1 MTDQPFGSWT
11 DCLIVGLSLEL
22 SSYLI
27 KSNPVAQVKVKQK
40 KKMEDW
46 NVRKILVGLV
56 NDAFEILIEE
66 QEDSYTN
73 LSMSN
78 LGTPFQS
85 LPQYLIYVTF
95 FLPLSE

>member
-1 MTDQPFGSWT
+1 M
-11 DCLIVGLSLEL
+11 
-22 SSYLI
+22 
-27 KSNPVAQVKVKQK
+27 AQVKVKQK

-46 NVRKILVGLV
+46 NEWKILVGLV

-95 FLPLSE
+95 FLPLSEWRDGTI

>member
-1 MTDQPFGSWT
+1 
-11 DCLIVGLSLEL
+11 
-22 SSYLI
+22 
-27 KSNPVAQVKVKQK
+27 
-40 KKMEDW
+40 MEDW
-46 NVRKILVGLV
+46 NEWKILVGLV

-95 FLPLSE
+95 FLSLSEWRDGTI